1 MYMPLTTHNPVKA
14 EDSCI
19 MKVSE
24 RFWAVFDIFD
34 FVVRG
39 CGTDFIKENIKKK
52 SVLVDGSSAP
62 VRFSSD
68 PNHKKG
74 KTRGQN
80 VEG

>member
-1 MYMPLTTHNPVKA
+1 M
-14 EDSCI
+14 
-19 MKVSE
+19 
-24 RFWAVFDIFD
+24 FDIFD

-52 SVLVDGSSAP
+52 IVVVDRSSAP
-62 VRFSSD
+62 VRVSSD

-80 VEG
+80 VEGKVLIFQDLFPVNCKKL